1 MSNKRFFNSIKNKST
16 NIRDFANATS
26 RNTTRKISRLIDP
39 FYWMAFC
46 VCRPLLGLQ
55 LDTDES
61 NIIELNLEKYRRSFR
76 VIAFTVLLSLVGL
89 FKLEGEQINTF
100 ILSLIVPALI
110 SGVAWFSITFGGVQ
124 KHILPAAIG
133 LTQWLFTAFA
143 LSLILVGISLFS
155 VLPLFLALSI
165 IIVFGATLYAMI
177 SYDNVDSLKMG
188 LDDTLRR
195 QSYMTMAKLGIDGVW
210 PPIDSEKDM
219 INFVKQHS
227 LNDDR
232 GDANDK

>member
-1 MSNKRFFNSIKNKST
+1 MSNKRFFSSIKNKST
-16 NIRDFANATS
+16 NIRDFANASS

-39 FYWMAFC
+39 FYWMAFW

-55 LDTDES
+55 LDTDEA

-76 VIAFTVLLSLVGL
+76 VITLTVIISMFGLL
-89 FKLEGEQINTF
+89 KLEREQTNTF
-100 ILSLIVPALI
+100 ILSLLVPALI
-110 SGVAWFSITFGGVQ
+110 SGIAWFSITFGGVQ

-143 LSLILVGISLFS
+143 LCLILVGISLFS

-165 IIVFGATLYAMI
+165 IVVFGATLFAMI

-195 QSYMTMAKLGIDGVW
+195 QSYMTMAKLGVDGVW

-219 INFVKQHS
+219 INFVNQNS
-227 LNDDR
+227 LSDDR
-232 GDANDK
+232 TQPNDK